1 MWTSRWCGSR
11 RSTPRGDGVPRPPP
25 TAINDLKRDLGDKI
39 KCRPTT
45 GTPNERRKPFGDVR
59 VSRARSLNTELQKA
73 LNTPGESRVERFG
86 WTFYPG
92 DKVMQVENDHD
103 REVHNGDLGIVQR
116 IDQGEGE
123 LVVTFDGRDVSY
135 GFGEPDEL
143 VLVYATTIHKS
154 QGSEYPAVVI
164 PLVTQHYMMLARNL
178 LYTGVTRGKRLV
190 VLVGQR
196 KALAIAVRN
205 HGSRR
210 RWAKLRE
217 HLTGT
222 QSNQLTISREEH

>member
-1 MWTSRWCGSR
+1 MWSRL
-11 RSTPRGDGVPRPPP
+11 
-25 TAINDLKRDLGDKI
+25 TA
-39 KCRPTT
+39 
-45 GTPNERRKPFGDVR
+45 
-59 VSRARSLNTELQKA
+59 
-73 LNTPGESRVERFG
+73 
-86 WTFYPG
+86 
-92 DKVMQVENDHD
+92 
-103 REVHNGDLGIVQR
+103 RE
-116 IDQGEGE
+116 
-123 LVVTFDGRDVSY
+123 VSY
-135 GFGEPDEL
+135 GFGELDEL
-143 VLVYATTIHKS
+143 VLAYATTIHKS

-217 HLTGT
+217 HLAGS
-222 QSNQLTISREEH
+222 QSSHPMMSREGHIEARWRTGIQRSCRCDLACEMMPSITCAPSRGRRRHCRFATPEGIFRFIMRARQRN